1 MHFLNRFH
9 ILLPAITLKGHT
21 VYATVTCY
29 CGISND
35 INKQFAFKCAQ
46 GKKVMRT
53 FLFMCRPLVLVP
65 NKHKES
71 EKQSVF
77 CRPAHRIKYLMNQA
91 LHRRNIK
98 FWELEIQEKAPER
111 SQIEQLL

>member
-1 MHFLNRFH
+1 M
-9 ILLPAITLKGHT
+9 ITLKGHT

-29 CGISND
+29 CGIRND
-35 INKQFAFKCAQ
+35 INKQFSFKCAQ

-53 FLFMCRPLVLVP
+53 FLFMCRPLVP
-65 NKHKES
+65 NKYKES

-77 CRPAHRIKYLMNQA
+77 CRTAHSIKYLMNQA
-91 LHRRNIK
+91 LHRSSIK
-98 FWELEIQEKAPER
+98 FSELEIQEKAPER